1 MNPIE
6 WCKSQIQ
13 KAQEN
18 ADYRAWQD
26 YQELL
31 KLWEQKTK

>member
-6 WCKSQIQ
+6 WCKRQIE
-13 KAQEN
+13 KAQAA

-26 YQELL
+26 YQALL
-31 KLWEQKTK
+31 KLWESRV